1 MNKKA
6 KITLIISGLTTII
19 ISAFLTLYYCFINK
33 EHEGMIDWW
42 AIVLLIIPMLM
53 MIFSRII
60 LYLNKEDIEESY
72 KNKNF
77 FEKIWVTIKNLIT
90 LISEVLILPFFFIY
104 LIIELFYVSSYPTK
118 KEFKKLLNK
127 GFKYKKN
134 NNVYILSKDKI
145 VIEILYSLEDYYISF
160 DNGQNFVRVEESELG
175 FQYNRD
181 ELKWRLKE
189 YQCAHPVDRQRGDA
203 KPPLSYF
210 VDFLD
215 NFIK

>member
-1 MNKKA
+1 MNKKV

-19 ISAFLTLYYCFINK
+19 ISAFLALYYCFINK
-33 EHEGMIDWW
+33 EHEGMFDWW

-53 MIFSRII
+53 MAVSRIV
-60 LYLNKEDIEESY
+60 LELNNEDIEESY

-77 FEKIWVTIKNLIT
+77 VEKIWITIKNLIT

-104 LIIELFYVSSYPTK
+104 LIIDLFYVSSYPTK

-127 GFKYKKN
+127 GFKYKKKDK
-134 NNVYILSKDKI
+134 VYILSKDKI

-160 DNGQNFVRVEESELG
+160 DNGQNFIRVEESELG

-203 KPPLSYF
+203 KPPRSYF
-210 VDFLD
+210 VALLD

>member
-1 MNKKA
+1 MLKKA
-6 KITLIISGLTTII
+6 KTILIISGIATII
-19 ISAFLTLYYCFINK
+19 ISAFLALYYCVINK
-33 EHEGMIDWW
+33 EHEGMIAWW
-42 AIVLLIIPMLM
+42 AIVLLIFPMLM

-60 LYLNKEDIEESY
+60 LYLNNEDIEESY

-77 FEKIWVTIKNLIT
+77 FEKIWITIKNLIT

-104 LIIELFYVSSYPTK
+104 LIIDLFYVSSYPTK

-127 GFKYKKN
+127 GFKYKKKDK
-134 NNVYILSKDKI
+134 VYILSKDKI

-160 DNGQNFVRVEESELG
+160 DNGQNFIRVEESELG

-210 VDFLD
+210 IDFLD
-215 NFIK
+215 NFIE

>member
-1 MNKKA
+1 MLKKA
-6 KITLIISGLTTII
+6 KTILIISGIATII
-19 ISAFLTLYYCFINK
+19 ISAFLALYYCVINK

-42 AIVLLIIPMLM
+42 AIVLLIFPMLM

-60 LYLNKEDIEESY
+60 LYLNNEDIDESS

-77 FEKIWVTIKNLIT
+77 FEKIWITIKNLIT

-118 KEFKKLLNK
+118 KELKKLLNK
-127 GFKYKKN
+127 GFKYKKKDK
-134 NNVYILSKDKI
+134 VYILSKDKI
-145 VIEILYSLEDYYISF
+145 VIEILYGLEDYYISF

-175 FQYNRD
+175 SQYNRD

>member
-1 MNKKA
+1 MLKKA
-6 KITLIISGLTTII
+6 KTILIISGIATII
-19 ISAFLTLYYCFINK
+19 ISAFLALYYCVINK
-33 EHEGMIDWW
+33 EHEGMIAWW
-42 AIVLLIIPMLM
+42 AIVLLIFPMLM

-60 LYLNKEDIEESY
+60 LYLNNEDIEESY

-77 FEKIWVTIKNLIT
+77 FEKIWITIKNLIT

-104 LIIELFYVSSYPTK
+104 LIIDLFYVSSYPTK

-127 GFKYKKN
+127 GFKYKKKDK
-134 NNVYILSKDKI
+134 VYILSKDKI

-160 DNGQNFVRVEESELG
+160 DNGQNFIRVEESELG

>member
-1 MNKKA
+1 MLKKA
-6 KITLIISGLTTII
+6 KTILIISGIATII
-19 ISAFLTLYYCFINK
+19 ISAFLALYYCVINK
-33 EHEGMIDWW
+33 EHEGMIDRW
-42 AIVLLIIPMLM
+42 AIVLLIFPMLM

-60 LYLNKEDIEESY
+60 LYLNNEDIEESF

-77 FEKIWVTIKNLIT
+77 FEKIWITIKNLIT

-127 GFKYKKN
+127 GFKYKKKDK
-134 NNVYILSKDKI
+134 VYILSKDKI
-145 VIEILYSLEDYYISF
+145 VIEILYGLEDYYISF
-160 DNGQNFVRVEESELG
+160 DNGQNFVRVEEIELG
-175 FQYNRD
+175 SQYNRD

-210 VDFLD
+210 IDFLD
-215 NFIK
+215 NFIE

>member
-1 MNKKA
+1 MLKKA
-6 KITLIISGLTTII
+6 KTILIISGIATII
-19 ISAFLTLYYCFINK
+19 IFAFFALYYCVINK

-60 LYLNKEDIEESY
+60 LYLNNEDIEESY

-77 FEKIWVTIKNLIT
+77 FEKIWITIKNLIT

-127 GFKYKKN
+127 GFKYKKKN
-134 NNVYILSKDKI
+134 KVYILSKDKI

-160 DNGQNFVRVEESELG
+160 DNGQNFIRVEESELG

-210 VDFLD
+210 IDFLD
-215 NFIK
+215 NFIE

>member
-134 NNVYILSKDKI
+134 NKVYILSKDKI

-175 FQYNRD
+175 FQHNRD

-189 YQCAHPVDRQRGDA
+189 YKCAHPVDRQRGDA

>member
-1 MNKKA
+1 MLKKA
-6 KITLIISGLTTII
+6 KTILIISGIATII

-33 EHEGMIDWW
+33 EHEGMMGWW

-53 MIFSRII
+53 MIVSRIV
-60 LYLNKEDIEESY
+60 LELNNEDIEESY

-77 FEKIWVTIKNLIT
+77 LEKIWVTIKNLIS
-90 LISEVLILPFFFIY
+90 LISGALILPFFFIY
-104 LIIELFYVSSYPTK
+104 LIVELIGVSLYPTK

-127 GFKYKKN
+127 EFKYKKKDK
-134 NNVYILSKDKI
+134 VYILSKDKI
-145 VIEILYSLEDYYISF
+145 VIEILYGLEDYYISF

-189 YQCAHPVDRQRGDA
+189 YKCAHPVDRQRGDA

-210 VDFLD
+210 IDFLD

>member
-1 MNKKA
+1 MYKNA
-6 KITLIISGLTTII
+6 KILLIISGLTTII

-33 EHEGMIDWW
+33 EHKGMIDWW

-53 MIFSRII
+53 MIVSRIV
-60 LYLNKEDIEESY
+60 LELNNEDIEESY

-77 FEKIWVTIKNLIT
+77 LEKIWATIKNLISH
-90 LISEVLILPFFFIY
+90 ISGALILPFFFIY
-104 LIIELFYVSSYPTK
+104 LIVELIGVSLYPTK

-127 GFKYKKN
+127 GFKYKKKDK
-134 NNVYILSKDKI
+134 VYILSKDKI
-145 VIEILYSLEDYYISF
+145 IIEILYGLEDYYISF

-175 FQYNRD
+175 FQHNRD

-189 YQCAHPVDRQRGDA
+189 YKCAHPVDRQRGDA

-210 VDFLD
+210 IDFLD
-215 NFIK
+215 NFIE

>member
-1 MNKKA
+1 MLKKA
-6 KITLIISGLTTII
+6 KTILIISGIATII
-19 ISAFLTLYYCFINK
+19 ISAFFALYYCVINK

-42 AIVLLIIPMLM
+42 AIVLLIFPMLM

-60 LYLNKEDIEESY
+60 LYLNNEDIEESY

-77 FEKIWVTIKNLIT
+77 FEKIWITIKNLIT
-90 LISEVLILPFFFIY
+90 LISGVLILPFFFIY

-127 GFKYKKN
+127 GFKYKKKN
-134 NNVYILSKDKI
+134 KVYILSKDKI
-145 VIEILYSLEDYYISF
+145 VIEILYGLEDYYISF
-160 DNGQNFVRVEESELG
+160 DNGQNFIRVEESELG

-210 VDFLD
+210 IDFLD

>member
-19 ISAFLTLYYCFINK
+19 ISAFLALYYCVINK
-33 EHEGMIDWW
+33 EHEGMMDWW
-42 AIVLLIIPMLM
+42 AIVLLIFPMLM

-60 LYLNKEDIEESY
+60 LYLNNEDIEESS

-77 FEKIWVTIKNLIT
+77 FEKIWITIKNLIT

-127 GFKYKKN
+127 GFKYKKKN
-134 NNVYILSKDKI
+134 KVYILSKAKI

-160 DNGQNFVRVEESELG
+160 DNGQNFIRVEESELG

-210 VDFLD
+210 IDFLD
-215 NFIK
+215 NFIE

>member
-1 MNKKA
+1 MLKKA
-6 KITLIISGLTTII
+6 KTILIISGIATII
-19 ISAFLTLYYCFINK
+19 ISAFLALYYCVINK
-33 EHEGMIDWW
+33 EHEGMIAWW
-42 AIVLLIIPMLM
+42 AIVLLIFPMLM

-60 LYLNKEDIEESY
+60 LYLNNEDIEESY

-77 FEKIWVTIKNLIT
+77 FEKIWITIKNLIS
-90 LISEVLILPFFFIY
+90 LISVVLILPFFFIY

-127 GFKYKKN
+127 GFKYKKKN
-134 NNVYILSKDKI
+134 KIYTLSKDKI
-145 VIEILYSLEDYYISF
+145 VIEILYGLEDYFISF

-210 VDFLD
+210 IDFLD
-215 NFIK
+215 NFIE

>member
-1 MNKKA
+1 MYKNA
-6 KITLIISGLTTII
+6 KILLIISGLTTII
-19 ISAFLTLYYCFINK
+19 ISAFLALYYCVINK
-33 EHEGMIDWW
+33 EHDGMMDWW

-53 MIFSRII
+53 MIVSRIV
-60 LYLNKEDIEESY
+60 LELNNEDIEESY

-77 FEKIWVTIKNLIT
+77 LEKIWLTIKNLIS
-90 LISEVLILPFFFIY
+90 LISGALILPFFFIY
-104 LIIELFYVSSYPTK
+104 LIAELFYVSSYPTK

-127 GFKYKKN
+127 GFKYKKKN
-134 NNVYILSKDKI
+134 KVYILSKDKI
-145 VIEILYSLEDYYISF
+145 IIEILYSLEDYYISF

-210 VDFLD
+210 IDFLD
-215 NFIK
+215 NFIE

>member
-1 MNKKA
+1 MLKKT
-6 KITLIISGLTTII
+6 KTILIISGIATII
-19 ISAFLTLYYCFINK
+19 ISAFLALYYCIINK

-42 AIVLLIIPMLM
+42 AIVLIIFPMLM

-60 LYLNKEDIEESY
+60 LYLNNEDIEESY

-77 FEKIWVTIKNLIT
+77 FEKIWITIKNLIT

-104 LIIELFYVSSYPTK
+104 LIIALFYVSSYPTK

-127 GFKYKKN
+127 GFKYKKKDKI
-134 NNVYILSKDKI
+134 YTLSKDKI
-145 VIEILYSLEDYYISF
+145 VIEILYGLEDYFISF

-210 VDFLD
+210 IDFLD
-215 NFIK
+215 NFIE

>member
-1 MNKKA
+1 
-6 KITLIISGLTTII
+6 
-19 ISAFLTLYYCFINK
+19 
-33 EHEGMIDWW
+33 
-42 AIVLLIIPMLM
+42 

-60 LYLNKEDIEESY
+60 LYLNNEDIEESY

-77 FEKIWVTIKNLIT
+77 FEKIWITIKNLIT

-127 GFKYKKN
+127 GFKYKKKN
-134 NNVYILSKDKI
+134 KVYILSKDKI
-145 VIEILYSLEDYYISF
+145 VIEILYTLEDYYISF
-160 DNGQNFVRVEESELG
+160 DNGQNFIRVEESELG

-189 YQCAHPVDRQRGDA
+189 YQCAYPVDRQRGDA

-210 VDFLD
+210 IDFLD
-215 NFIK
+215 NFIE

>member
-1 MNKKA
+1 MYKNA
-6 KITLIISGLTTII
+6 KIILIISGLTTII
-19 ISAFLTLYYCFINK
+19 ISAFLALYYCVINK

-42 AIVLLIIPMLM
+42 AIVLLIFPMLM

-60 LYLNKEDIEESY
+60 LYLNNEDIEESY

-77 FEKIWVTIKNLIT
+77 FEKIWITIKNLIT

-127 GFKYKKN
+127 GFKYKKKGK
-134 NNVYILSKDKI
+134 VYILSKDKFI
-145 VIEILYSLEDYYISF
+145 IEILYSLEDYYISF

-175 FQYNRD
+175 FQHNRD
-181 ELKWRLKE
+181 ELKWQLKE
-189 YQCAHPVDRQRGDA
+189 YKCAHPVDRQRGDA

-210 VDFLD
+210 IDFLD
-215 NFIK
+215 NFIE